1 MKHQA
6 TRELFE
12 YWNRLR
18 GSRTAPERSE
28 IEFAAIRNLLA
39 DMFMLE
45 VDAAHRFPFVL
56 SGTRVN
62 ALACAEQKGRSFLEL
77 WAPREQRAI
86 AAMLLTVM
94 DASCPLLATAIA
106 APDGWPNHE
115 IEILFLPLGRPGHE
129 RARILGLIS
138 PSAAPSWL
146 GLRPAKNM
154 SLASLHPVGSENAA
168 RPFEVRTLFA
178 SAQAG
183 DAAPETEAQAKKP
196 YLKILD
202 GGRRNP

>member
-1 MKHQA
+1 MKHDA
-6 TRELFE
+6 TCELFD

-62 ALACAEQKGRSFLEL
+62 ALACAEQKGRSFLEF
-77 WAPREQRAI
+77 WAPQEQRAI
-86 AAMLLTVM
+86 AAMLLTVI
-94 DASCPLLATAIA
+94 DASCPVIATASA
-106 APDGWPNHE
+106 APEGWPNHE
-115 IEILFLPLGRPGHE
+115 IEILLLPLGRPGHE

-138 PSAAPSWL
+138 PSAPPRWL
-146 GLRPAKNM
+146 GLRPARNM
-154 SLASLHPVGSENAA
+154 SLASLHPIDSESMM
-168 RPFEVRTLFA
+168 RRLEVRTLFA
-178 SAQAG
+178 PAEAA
-183 DAAPETEAQAKKP
+183 DATRDTDAPAKKP
-196 YLKILD
+196 YLKVLD
-202 GGRRNP
+202 GGRRIP

>member
-1 MKHQA
+1 
-6 TRELFE
+6 
-12 YWNRLR
+12 
-18 GSRTAPERSE
+18 
-28 IEFAAIRNLLA
+28 
-39 DMFMLE
+39 MLE

-77 WAPREQRAI
+77 WAPQEQRTI

-94 DASCPLLATAIA
+94 DASCPVLATAIA
-106 APDGWPNHE
+106 APEGWPNHE

-168 RPFEVRTLFA
+168 RPFEVRDAFCLGSGCGCSAGDGSTGEKTLF
-178 SAQAG
+178 
-183 DAAPETEAQAKKP
+183 ENF
-196 YLKILD
+196 
-202 GGRRNP
+202 RRRPPNSLTNRLTSHR